1 MRGLPVFISDIRN
14 CQNKEHERLRVDK
27 EHGNIRTR
35 FKTEKP
41 YAAAKARV
49 YLDKPAIHET
59 MVKVSAYILGEFG
72 HLHTLLPFLFFSQH
86 MLKFLCTL
94 NQQTLSYR
102 IRYGAIFKKYDA
114 VEYFALSRK
123 GAALMDI
130 LAEMPKFP
138 ERQSAL
144 IKKKA
149 EDTEVDT
156 TEQIQA
162 VMCVKS
168 LSAIVPAGEQ
178 ADSMQPIGNTGER
191 FCSLCLKDS
200 GVLYEDPYIQIGVE
214 AEWRAHHGHLVLF
227 LGNKNTSPLISVQS
241 LVLPPAHL
249 KMELSLVPET
259 IPPRSQVQCPL
270 KIINLHP
277 SRDVAVLDFSYKFDN
292 NMLMSRTR
300 LFLQTGQRQTS
311 PSSFCVFTN
320 SVLSEL
326 IQFVRG
332 VRPLPLLELA
342 NLFNSYHLTS
352 CPGLDPNPNNLVAS
366 ITFHSESTSA
376 MLCLTTELRM
386 TVASGYAYTYAR
398 TSNDSTS
405 QHS

>member
-1 MRGLPVFISDIRN
+1 
-14 CQNKEHERLRVDK
+14 
-27 EHGNIRTR
+27 
-35 FKTEKP
+35 
-41 YAAAKARV
+41 
-49 YLDKPAIHET
+49 
-59 MVKVSAYILGEFG
+59 
-72 HLHTLLPFLFFSQH
+72 
-86 MLKFLCTL
+86 
-94 NQQTLSYR
+94 
-102 IRYGAIFKKYDA
+102 
-114 VEYFALSRK
+114 
-123 GAALMDI
+123 
-130 LAEMPKFP
+130 
-138 ERQSAL
+138 
-144 IKKKA
+144 
-149 EDTEVDT
+149 
-156 TEQIQA
+156 
-162 VMCVKS
+162 
-168 LSAIVPAGEQ
+168 
-178 ADSMQPIGNTGER
+178 MQPIGNTGER

-292 NMLMSRTR
+292 NMVNAKLHLLAVLNKFLEPIPVSAEEFSPQWKITFLTTFKASRSGMY
-300 LFLQTGQRQTS
+300 LLQ
-311 PSSFCVFTN
+311 
-320 SVLSEL
+320 
-326 IQFVRG
+326 VRG

-398 TSNDSTS
+398 TSNDTQQASTLEALTDAGAMLAALI
-405 QHS
+405 